1 MNQVHLDLMDRVVQE
16 DQLVHLANQVL
27 QVLKVLKEKLAHKDQ
42 KEREGNLDKM
52 DLQVQVVHQV

>member
-1 MNQVHLDLMDRVVQE
+1 VNQVHLDLMDRVVQE